1 MHASTVASSFVS
13 SRRMPMDASRM
24 TESPPSASTIMG
36 ESAMP
41 DGSYM
46 VVRDVNDA
54 RDPYAMIEGL
64 LDRLSRPVAF
74 ASVPLP
80 SRTALPPKPRPA
92 PEPSPSPPPD
102 VVDSFLFVPS
112 TPTKAAASSK
122 TIEELTLENASLKAS
137 LDSITSQLHAINTE
151 RDQLRHSIADLGR
164 GLRGV
169 GAASS
174 PLAQA
179 AQPSLSRPEDLSR
192 IAELESELDVARAS
206 AVKHKSRASA
216 HAADPLTWQ
225 ATRACALRIAAAELT
240 NRRKDAIKRKRAARE
255 AEAAAQAANGSASEP

>member
-1 MHASTVASSFVS
+1 
-13 SRRMPMDASRM
+13 M

-54 RDPYAMIEGL
+54 RDPYAMIEGML
-64 LDRLSRPVAF
+64 AQLSRPVAF

-80 SRTALPPKPRPA
+80 SRTAPAPKPRPA
-92 PEPSPSPPPD
+92 PDASPSPPPD
-102 VVDSFLFVPS
+102 IVDSFLFVPS
-112 TPTKAAASSK
+112 TPTKPAPSTK
-122 TIEELTLENASLKAS
+122 TVEELTLENASLKSS
-137 LDSITSQLHAINTE
+137 LDSITAQLHAINTE

-174 PLAQA
+174 PLAPA
-179 AQPSLSRPEDLSR
+179 PQPTISRPEDLSR
-192 IAELESELDVARAS
+192 IAELEAELELARAS
-206 AVKHKSRASA
+206 AVKHKSRASRSVVA
-216 HAADPLTWQ
+216 SLTAQ
-225 ATRACALRIAAAELT
+225 AMRACALPVVAAALT
-240 NRRKDAIKRKRAARE
+240 GRRKDAIKKKRAARE
-255 AEAAAQAANGSASEP
+255 AEASAQAASASTPDP